1 MQADRQV
8 RRNRQDLTWRQSAH
22 VTIGASGLLPVC
34 PPHSAHLD
42 PPNVYIY
49 LSMVRL
55 GGNAGVNEMIK
66 HVILWKL
73 KDEVADKV
81 AVMGGNIRC

>member
-1 MQADRQV
+1 
-8 RRNRQDLTWRQSAH
+8 
-22 VTIGASGLLPVC
+22 
-34 PPHSAHLD
+34 
-42 PPNVYIY
+42 
-49 LSMVRL
+49 MVRL